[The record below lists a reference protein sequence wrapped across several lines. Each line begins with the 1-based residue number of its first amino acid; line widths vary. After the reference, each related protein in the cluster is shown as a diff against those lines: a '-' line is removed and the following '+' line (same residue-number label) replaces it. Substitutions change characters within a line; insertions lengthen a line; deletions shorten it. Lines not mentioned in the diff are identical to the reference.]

1 MFLRSARRPSSAS
14 CRLSTTLAGLLLLR
28 LPHPFLLARLPA
40 LVALNPPAECPLII
54 LWLVLEVFVVLLVA
68 VL

>member
-1 MFLRSARRPSSAS
+1 MFLRSPRRPSSAS

-40 LVALNPPAECPLII
+40 LVALKPPAECPLMI